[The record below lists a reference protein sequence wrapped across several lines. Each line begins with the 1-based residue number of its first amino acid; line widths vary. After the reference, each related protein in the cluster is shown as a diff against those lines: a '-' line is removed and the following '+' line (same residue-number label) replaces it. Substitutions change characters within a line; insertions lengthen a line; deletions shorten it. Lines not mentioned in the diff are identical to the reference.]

1 MTATTIA
8 DNISKMLFYIFH
20 LLNFVLSICD
30 NDFFSIFAQ
39 FWTMYTVV
47 VVLDPPLFE

>member
-30 NDFFSIFAQ
+30 NDFFFNFCS
-39 FWTMYTVV
+39 
-47 VVLDPPLFE
+47 VLDYVHVGGGVGSSSF